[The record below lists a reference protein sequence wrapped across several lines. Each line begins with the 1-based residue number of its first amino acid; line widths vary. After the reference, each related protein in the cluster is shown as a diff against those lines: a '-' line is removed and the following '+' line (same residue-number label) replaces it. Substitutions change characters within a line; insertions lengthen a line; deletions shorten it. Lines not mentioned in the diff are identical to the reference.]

1 MNTNYFSNKKITV
14 FGLGLLGGGL
24 GVVKFIAKHGAKKI
38 IITDIKDKK
47 QLKGTLEKLKGL
59 KNIELVL
66 GYHRIE
72 DFTKV
77 DMVIKNP
84 QIPWDN
90 KYIKEALKNNIPVEM
105 DSSLFFKLCPNN
117 KIIGITGTKGKTTTS
132 SMIFDLLKSSGKNP
146 IMVGVGEES
155 VLDKLEELKK
165 DSIVVFELSSWRLSA
180 LGRYKISPSVAV
192 FKNIFPDHL
201 NYYKGMDDYIS
212 DKENVCKY
220 QKPLDWCVYN
230 SDDEIINEISKN
242 TKSQLLGFSFERRDE
257 GRSVFYENEKIYLN
271 DGIDIREL
279 ANQADLKRFT
289 KHNISNLMAAIGVAF
304 TLGIDFKEIKKSISK
319 IQQVKHRMEFVDEIN
334 GIKYFNDTAA
344 TIPHAAIAALE
355 SFEQPIILIAGGS
368 DKNLD
373 FSRFGKI
380 IADKVKGLILLR
392 GNATDKLVASLREHM
407 PEREHKRFEIFDSM
421 SKAVEE
427 ATRVASNGDI
437 VLLSPGAASF
447 GLFENEFDR
456 GNKFKEAVMI
466 LKKEY
471 YKK

>member
-1 MNTNYFSNKKITV
+1 VNTNYFNNKKITV

-24 GVVKFIAKHGAKKI
+24 GVVKFIASHGAKKI

-47 QLKGTLEKLKGL
+47 QLKKTVDKLKGI

-105 DSSLFFKLCPNN
+105 DSSLFFKLCPN

-132 SMIFDLLKSSGKNP
+132 SMIFDLLNNSGKKP

-180 LGRYKISPSVAV
+180 LGKYKISPQVAV

-201 NYYKGMDDYIS
+201 NYYKGMKEYIQ
-212 DKENVCKY
+212 DKENICKY
-220 QKPLDWCVYN
+220 QKPNDWCVFN
-230 SDDEIINEISKN
+230 GDDEIIDKISKV
-242 TKSQLLGFSFERRDE
+242 TRSQLMEFSFNRKNQ
-257 GRSVFYENEKIYLN
+257 GRSIFYENEKIYLN
-271 DGIDIREL
+271 DGIDIREIS
-279 ANQADLKRFT
+279 DKEVLKKFT
-289 KHNISNLMAAIGVAF
+289 KHNISNLMAAIAVAF
-304 TLGIDFKEIKKSISK
+304 TLGIEFKKIKSAISK
-319 IQQVKHRMEFVDEIN
+319 VKFISHRMEFVDELN
-334 GIKYFNDTAA
+334 GVRYYNDSAA
-344 TIPHAAIAALE
+344 TIPQAAIAGLE
-355 SFEQPIILIAGGS
+355 SFDNPIILIAGGS

-373 FSRFGKI
+373 FSKFSKV
-380 IADKVKGLILLR
+380 IAERVKGLILLK
-392 GNATDKLVASLREHM
+392 GNATEKLITNLKESM
-407 PEREHKRFEIFDSM
+407 PEREHKRFEILDSM

-427 ATRVASNGDI
+427 ATRVADSGDV

-447 GLFENEFDR
+447 GLFDNEFDR
-456 GNKFKEAVMI
+456 GDKFKEAVKT

-471 YKK
+471 FS

>member
-1 MNTNYFSNKKITV
+1 MTTDYFKNKKITV

-24 GVVKFIAKHGAKKI
+24 GVVRFIAKHGAKKI
-38 IITDIKDKK
+38 IITDIKDKQ
-47 QLKGTLEKLKGL
+47 QLKRSVDKLKGL

-90 KYIKEALKNNIPVEM
+90 KYIKAAVDKKIPIEM
-105 DSSLFFKLCPNN
+105 DSSLFFKLCKNE
-117 KIIGITGTKGKTTTS
+117 IVGITGTKGKTTTS
-132 SMIFDLLKSSGKNP
+132 SMIFDLLKNSGKRP
-146 IMVGVGEES
+146 IMVGVSEES

-180 LGRYKISPSVAV
+180 LGRFGISPHIAV

-201 NYYKGMDDYIS
+201 NYYKGMKEYIE
-212 DKENVCKY
+212 DKENICKY
-220 QKPLDWCVYN
+220 QKPNDWCVFN
-230 SDDEIINEISKN
+230 GDDEIIDNISKR
-242 TKSQLLGFSFERRDE
+242 TKSQLLKFSFDRRSE
-257 GRSVFYENEKIYLN
+257 GRSVFYEDGNIYLN
-271 DGIDIREL
+271 DGIDIYEI
-279 ANQADLKRFT
+279 ANQEKLKGFT
-289 KHNISNLMAAIGVAF
+289 KHNISNLMPAIGVVF
-304 TLGIDFKEIKKSISK
+304 TLGVELGKIKKAISK
-319 IQQVKHRMEFVDEIN
+319 IKAISHRMEFADEI
-334 GIKYFNDTAA
+334 GGVKYYNDSAA
-344 TIPHAAIAALE
+344 TIPQAAIAALE
-355 SFEQPIILIAGGS
+355 SFDNPVILIAGGS

-373 FSRFGKI
+373 FTKFGKV
-380 IADKVKGLILLR
+380 IADRVKGLILLK
-392 GNATDKLVASLREHM
+392 GNATEKLIEVLRENV
-407 PEREHKRFEIFDSM
+407 PEREHRRFTVLDSM

-427 ATRVASNGDI
+427 ATRVADKDDV

-456 GNKFKEAVMI
+456 GNKFKEAVKA

-471 YKK
+471 SK